1 MTSETSIFLSST
13 WKDLEEHRKAVL
25 FILARLKKQV
35 ESMEYF
41 GSMPGE
47 PIDECLEKVRN
58 SAFFIGILGTTYG
71 SIALEGK
78 SFTELEYDEAFRQK
92 KKILIYCIDEDNH
105 PVLPKYVDI
114 GENAIKLADFK
125 KKVLKTH
132 ITKKFSSPDHLS
144 SIIGID
150 LIKLYEDMGKN
161 IRAALEKN
169 NIKELLV
176 DAGFS
181 ISDADVSLNIAPNL
195 DPFGSGSFRF
205 SNKSTEAFMAA
216 GFIAQNLQ
224 NNNFDI
230 LKHIVSLRSEVA
242 NLLSHLLSYCK
253 IEEYELANAIL
264 KCQDSF
270 QLRLLINIAG
280 AIKSDICAESICKRL
295 FDLKNH
301 HNIIKDYDLMLTP
314 FNDVVKNALGSLSAC
329 SEATISKYI
338 ELAKKQKKWRQKEL
352 LERSLK
358 LLHRENC

>member
-1 MTSETSIFLSST
+1 
-13 WKDLEEHRKAVL
+13 
-25 FILARLKKQV
+25 
-35 ESMEYF
+35 MEYF

-78 SFTELEYDEAFRQK
+78 SSTELEYDEAFRQK
-92 KKILIYCIDEDNH
+92 KKILIYCIDEDDH

-114 GENAIKLADFK
+114 GENVIKLADFK

-181 ISDADVSLNIAPNL
+181 ISDADC
-195 DPFGSGSFRF
+195 
-205 SNKSTEAFMAA
+205 
-216 GFIAQNLQ
+216 
-224 NNNFDI
+224 
-230 LKHIVSLRSEVA
+230 H
-242 NLLSHLLSYCK
+242 
-253 IEEYELANAIL
+253 
-264 KCQDSF
+264 
-270 QLRLLINIAG
+270 
-280 AIKSDICAESICKRL
+280 
-295 FDLKNH
+295 
-301 HNIIKDYDLMLTP
+301 
-314 FNDVVKNALGSLSAC
+314 
-329 SEATISKYI
+329 
-338 ELAKKQKKWRQKEL
+338 
-352 LERSLK
+352 
-358 LLHRENC
+358 